1 MTNTFKNDG
10 STYVI
15 NSNGKTISIYKGV
28 DIIDIRMKVSEVLDI
43 DGSFERSTPL
53 KAGEVILVQKF
64 NVKFSEEIQ
73 SKVAE
78 IQTTKGLRYSFAK
91 TIVGQAES
99 KYWIDTVQ
107 KAVDK
112 DASDGLEVYVIT
124 KEAEGSGREML
135 ALSMYEPK
143 TTTVQE

>member
-1 MTNTFKNDG
+1 
-10 STYVI
+10 
-15 NSNGKTISIYKGV
+15 
-28 DIIDIRMKVSEVLDI
+28 MKVSEVLDI

-143 TTTVQE
+143 TTTVQD

>member
-1 MTNTFKNDG
+1 
-10 STYVI
+10 
-15 NSNGKTISIYKGV
+15 
-28 DIIDIRMKVSEVLDI
+28 MKVSEVLDI

-53 KAGEVILVQKF
+53 KANDVILVQKF

-78 IQTTKGLRYSFAK
+78 IQTTEGLRYSFAK
-91 TIVGQAES
+91 TIIGQAES
-99 KYWIDTVQ
+99 KYWIDTVN
-107 KAVDK
+107 KCVNK

-135 ALSMYEPK
+135 ALSMYPPK
-143 TTTVQE
+143 VSVPKE